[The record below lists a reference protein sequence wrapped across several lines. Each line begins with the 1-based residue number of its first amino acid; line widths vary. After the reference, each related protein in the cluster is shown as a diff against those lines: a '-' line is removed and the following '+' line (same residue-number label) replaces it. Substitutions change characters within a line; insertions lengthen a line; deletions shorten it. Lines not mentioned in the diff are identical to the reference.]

1 MKVINLK
8 LLLDVLVSWYFIVE
22 EFGICIFLGFWF
34 LIWVCVWCFRQLVD
48 YWKTPTPWEC
58 RGMIS
63 GSYHLK
69 RNILSRLTKLFLFDF
84 DIEQI
89 QPNPYQDRSN
99 KQSNYDNT
107 FHYIIF
113 LLILNIFKQTM
124 SRQARQK
131 Q

>member
-1 MKVINLK
+1 
-8 LLLDVLVSWYFIVE
+8 
-22 EFGICIFLGFWF
+22 
-34 LIWVCVWCFRQLVD
+34 
-48 YWKTPTPWEC
+48 
-58 RGMIS
+58 MIS

-107 FHYIIF
+107 FHYNYFSFDTEHI
-113 LLILNIFKQTM
+113 
-124 SRQARQK
+124 QANNVKASKAEAINRAAMIMPL
-131 Q
+131 